1 MRDLVKKVLSEVS
14 KNGLPDKHHFYIT
27 FITKFKSVSVS
38 IKTDNTLEEL
48 SKTLFPVEVSK
59 QKVIEYL
66 INEHLKKKGG

>member
-1 MRDLVKKVLSEVS
+1 MLNLKIGNYSM
-14 KNGLPDKHHFYIT
+14 PD
-27 FITKFKSVSVS
+27 ITKFKSVSVS

>member
-1 MRDLVKKVLSEVS
+1 MLNLKIGNYSM
-14 KNGLPDKHHFYIT
+14 PD
-27 FITKFKSVSVS
+27 ITKFKSVSVS

-66 INEHLKKKGG
+66 INEHLKKEGA